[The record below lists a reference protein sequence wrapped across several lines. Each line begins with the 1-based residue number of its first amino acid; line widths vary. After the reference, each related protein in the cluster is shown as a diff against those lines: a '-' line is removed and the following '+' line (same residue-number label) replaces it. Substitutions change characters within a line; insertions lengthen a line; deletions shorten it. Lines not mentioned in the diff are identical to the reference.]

1 MDLGMLS
8 LHSDSRQKHYLGSS
22 SGLFFTNL
30 IGADS
35 EALSTASPVSTGP
48 VSQLNRPLPSERQAD
63 KDPSSETYRLLY
75 RNLSKVRL

>member
-35 EALSTASPVSTGP
+35 EALSTASPVSTGT
-48 VSQLNRPLPSERQAD
+48 VSQINRTLPSERQAG
-63 KDPSSETYRLLY
+63 KGPSPETYRLLY
-75 RNLSKVRL
+75 RKLSKVCL